1 MKKITILML
10 GLCSVAVFAQ
20 QKTTG
25 TIVAAN
31 NLTASL
37 TLDNGTQQVL
47 LTLTGPNNR
56 WFSLQFGSFVGG
68 MDSGSDVVY
77 WNGTTL
83 VDAIHNGVPQEPSTD
98 NVNDWIQI
106 SNTNNAP
113 TNGLRT
119 LVYTR
124 AFSTGDPS
132 DYTFNFADNT
142 IDLAWAKM
150 GSATFNLAYHGNTN
164 RGVLLNTP
172 LTTLGVEDFS
182 LNATQVFPNPSN
194 GDFKVVTKTFLNK
207 INVYAQT
214 GALVKTIEVN
224 SKENENEV
232 RIAGLPTGVYLLELQ
247 NETEKSW
254 KKVIVE

>member
-1 MKKITILML
+1 MKKITILMM

-25 TIVAAN
+25 AIAASN

-37 TLDNGTQQVL
+37 TLDNSTQQVL
-47 LTLTGPNNR
+47 LTLTGPNDR
-56 WFSLQFGSFVGG
+56 WFALQFGSFEGG
-68 MDSGSDVVY
+68 MENGTDVVY

-83 VDAIHNGVPQEPSTD
+83 VDAIQNGIGQAPSTD
-98 NVNDWIQI
+98 NANNWIQI
-106 SNTNNAP
+106 SNINNSPA
-113 TNGLRT
+113 NGVRT

-132 DYTFNFADNT
+132 DYTFNFADNN

-150 GSATFNLAYHGNTN
+150 SSATFNLAYHGGGN
-164 RGVLLNTP
+164 REVLLDTP

-194 GDFKVVTKTFLNK
+194 GNFKVVTKTFLNK

-224 SKENENEV
+224 SKENEV
-232 RIAGLPTGVYLLELQ
+232 SIAGLPTGVYLLELQ

>member
-1 MKKITILML
+1 MKKITILIMS
-10 GLCSVAVFAQ
+10 LCSVAVFAQ

-25 TIVAAN
+25 AIAAST

-47 LTLTGPNNR
+47 LTLTGPNDR
-56 WFSLQFGSFVGG
+56 WFALQFGSFNSG
-68 MDSGSDVVY
+68 MQSGTDVVY

-83 VDAIHNGVPQEPSTD
+83 VDAVHNGLGQEPSTD
-98 NVNDWIQI
+98 TVNNWVQI
-106 SNTNNAP
+106 SNTNNSP
-113 TNGLRT
+113 TNGVRT
-119 LVYTR
+119 IVYTR
-124 AFSTGDPS
+124 AFSTGDSS
-132 DYTFNFADNT
+132 DYTFNFADNN

-150 GSATFNLAYHGNTN
+150 DSATFGLAYHGGSN
-164 RGVLLNTP
+164 RGRLLNTP

-182 LNATQVFPNPSN
+182 LNAVQVFPNPSN
-194 GDFKVVTKTFLNK
+194 GNFKVVTKTFLNK

-232 RIAGLPTGVYLLELQ
+232 NIAGLPTGVYLLELQ

>member
-1 MKKITILML
+1 MKKITILMM

-25 TIVAAN
+25 AIAASN

-47 LTLTGPNNR
+47 LTLTGPNDR
-56 WFSLQFGSFVGG
+56 WFALQFGSFDGG
-68 MDSGSDVVY
+68 MQNGADVVY

-83 VDAIHNGVPQEPSTD
+83 VDAIHNGIGQAPSTD
-98 NVNDWIQI
+98 NANDWIQI
-106 SNTNNAP
+106 SNTNNSP
-113 TNGLRT
+113 TNGVRT

-132 DYTFNFADNT
+132 DYTFNFVDNN

-150 GSATFNLAYHGNTN
+150 GSATFSLAYHGGGN
-164 RGVLLNTP
+164 RAVLLDTP

-182 LNATQVFPNPSN
+182 LNSTQVFPNPSN
-194 GDFKVVTKTFLNK
+194 GNFKVVSKTFLNK
-207 INVYAQT
+207 INVYTQT

-232 RIAGLPTGVYLLELQ
+232 SIAGLPTGVYLLELQ

>member
-1 MKKITILML
+1 MKKITILMM

-25 TIVAAN
+25 VIVASN

-37 TLDNGTQQVL
+37 TLNNSTQQVL
-47 LTLTGPNNR
+47 LTFTGPNDR
-56 WFSLQFGSFVGG
+56 WFALQFGSFDGG
-68 MDSGSDVVY
+68 MENGTDVVY

-83 VDAIHNGVPQEPSTD
+83 VDAIQNGIGQAPSTD
-98 NVNDWIQI
+98 NANNWIQI

-113 TNGLRT
+113 TNGVRT

-132 DYTFNFADNT
+132 DYTFNFADNN

-150 GSATFNLAYHGNTN
+150 GSATFNLAYHGGGN
-164 RGVLLNTP
+164 REVLLDTP
-172 LTTLGVEDFS
+172 LTTLGIEDFS

-194 GDFKVVTKTFLNK
+194 GNFKVVTKTVLNK
-207 INVYAQT
+207 INVYTQT
-214 GALVKTIEVN
+214 GSLVKTIEVN
-224 SKENENEV
+224 SKENEV
-232 RIAGLPTGVYLLELQ
+232 SIAGLPTGVYLLELQ

>member
-1 MKKITILML
+1 MKKITILMM

-25 TIVAAN
+25 AIAASN

-37 TLDNGTQQVL
+37 TLDNSTQQVL
-47 LTLTGPNNR
+47 LTLTGPNDR
-56 WFSLQFGSFVGG
+56 WFALQFGSFDGG
-68 MDSGSDVVY
+68 MENGTDVVY

-83 VDAIHNGVPQEPSTD
+83 VDAIQNGIGQAPSTD
-98 NVNDWIQI
+98 NANNWFQI
-106 SNTNNAP
+106 SNINNSPA
-113 TNGLRT
+113 NGVRT

-132 DYTFNFADNT
+132 DYTFNFADNN

-150 GSATFNLAYHGNTN
+150 SSATFNLAYHGGGN
-164 RGVLLNTP
+164 REVLLDTP

-194 GDFKVVTKTFLNK
+194 GNFKVVTKTFLNK

-224 SKENENEV
+224 SKENEV
-232 RIAGLPTGVYLLELQ
+232 SIAGLPTGVYLLELQ